1 MYAYRRTRTAGREK
15 ERNFLEKYDDEYDTM
30 KELRKRRERE
40 REGGRSINVAFNNIR
55 LFGYEL

>member
-15 ERNFLEKYDDEYDTM
+15 ERNFLEKYDDEYDSM

-40 REGGRSINVAFNNIR
+40 RGRSKYKRGV
-55 LFGYEL
+55 